1 MVIVGNWKIWRVK
14 EKVITTLLLESN
26 HAGITHINSILSL
39 CVCVCV
45 CVCACMCLCVCVCVY
60 KLHSPF
66 SLVLSHGWMWPVRT
80 LESTRSENW
89 PQILSLM
96 ESQSLEVEE
105 TRCRNCLCK
114 VPGKWSSTLKA
125 PGHVKLAG
133 SGLAGP
139 LLVLRQF
146 RGCTVGGEGFME
158 GSGHS
163 LLIPQT
169 LRVPLHDKFQ
179 VTKPFQ
185 ASASSSITWWYERD
199 WLIRGQDLEQDPTA
213 VHPQ

>member
-1 MVIVGNWKIWRVK
+1 MVIVGNLKIWRVK
-14 EKVITTLLLESN
+14 EKIITTLLLESN
-26 HAGITHINSILSL
+26 HAGRTHINSILSG
-39 CVCVCV
+39 CA
-45 CVCACMCLCVCVCVY
+45 CVCACMCFYVCVCEQT
-60 KLHSPF
+60 PF
-66 SLVLSHGWMWPVRT
+66 SLVLPHGWMWPVRT

-96 ESQSLEVEE
+96 ESQSLEVED
-105 TRCRNCLCK
+105 TRCRNCCCK

-125 PGHVKLAG
+125 PGRVKLTG
-133 SGLAGP
+133 SGLAAP
-139 LLVLRQF
+139 LVVLRQLW
-146 RGCTVGGEGFME
+146 GCTVGGEGFME

-169 LRVPLHDKFQ
+169 LRVPLHNKFQ
-179 VTKPFQ
+179 VTEPFQ
-185 ASASSSITWWYERD
+185 ASASSSITWWYEHN